1 MTYLLI
7 RKLNKINTINTQ
19 PTTQST
25 QSTRSTMLLRSG
37 KIKHNN
43 SKCYACKE
51 YYGNKKFKY
60 KCYRCYKNLPDIY
73 PWRKPCF
80 REQVNQWAK
89 NELAK
94 TSRAQ
99 VNMIIKKVISTCYT
113 RMESS
118 HKLLDVTIKNIHREM
133 QESGNSLYLSAKEG
147 AHILR
152 HIGIDCEQKS
162 HIICP
167 LVLDWWNMK
176 KYNYNSTEL
185 CYFGRYGDEIE
196 FEERIKSI
204 PPPKPNP
211 GFMF

>member
-1 MTYLLI
+1 
-7 RKLNKINTINTQ
+7 
-19 PTTQST
+19 
-25 QSTRSTMLLRSG
+25 MLLRSG
-37 KIKHNN
+37 KIKHIN
-43 SKCYACKE
+43 SKCYACNE

-60 KCYRCYKNLPDIY
+60 KCYRCYKNLPDVY

-99 VNMIIKKVISTCYT
+99 VNMIIKKVISICYT

-176 KYNYNSTEL
+176 KYKYNNTEL

-196 FEERIKSI
+196 FEDRIKSI

-211 GFMF
+211 GFMFF